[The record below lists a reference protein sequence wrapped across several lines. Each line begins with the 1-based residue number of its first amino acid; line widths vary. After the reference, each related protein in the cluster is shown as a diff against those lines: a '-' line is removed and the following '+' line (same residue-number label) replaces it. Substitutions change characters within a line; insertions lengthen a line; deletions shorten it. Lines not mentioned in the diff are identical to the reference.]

1 MQCTKS
7 RLIKNI
13 TSFLL
18 FCLCSVVAWDYETV
32 FRGYRGEE
40 AYSTLHPRSI
50 GRNLVHWGGLGN
62 IPMRKL
68 KKKIEISFP
77 IAFGTE
83 FEMVVLVT
91 PSISLSIRVSFF
103 FSFLTC
109 VYWNKKRFSAI
120 CLTSKKFI
128 ALLLSIMCSVL
139 RGLLWWET
147 DRKSAVHFKIIY
159 TIAAQCMWSS

>member
-7 RLIKNI
+7 CLIKNT

-18 FCLCSVVAWDYETV
+18 FCSCSVVAWDYEPV

-50 GRNLVHWGGLGN
+50 GRNLVRWGGLGY

-91 PSISLSIRVSFF
+91 PSISLSIRSVFF
-103 FSFLTC
+103 LIFNLPLLKQETLFGDLP
-109 VYWNKKRFSAI
+109 NIEKI
-120 CLTSKKFI
+120 C
-128 ALLLSIMCSVL
+128 C
-139 RGLLWWET
+139 
-147 DRKSAVHFKIIY
+147 
-159 TIAAQCMWSS
+159 IAAFYYVQGAAWVIMMANG